1 MMNADEIVKKKLH
14 KTALRIQSKKRFWIF
29 FAKFKK
35 KEYHPRKLLE
45 YPGSSMQNLGDP
57 EQDTKGSPL

>member
-29 FAKFKK
+29 FSKFKK
-35 KEYHPRKLLE
+35 KEYRPRKLLE
-45 YPGSSMQNLGDP
+45 YPRTGY
-57 EQDTKGSPL
+57 